1 MRVRVHG
8 RERKRK
14 EKKKKKKSRRKEGR
28 KEGRRREGR
37 NRLVRRGLRVM
48 ARVSE
53 HRSSVQGNSDRI
65 SSQEAVMSMDGCGK
79 AGLGCKP
86 SGFVCVCVCV
96 FPSEALVGKPRKH
109 TGSSLERIR
118 ETSRQRERQSRRLIF
133 RRQGRALERVA
144 MSFSR
149 RPSWPGDGTR
159 VSCIAGRLL
168 TV

>member
-1 MRVRVHG
+1 MDVREK
-8 RERKRK
+8 ER
-14 EKKKKKKSRRKEGR
+14 KKKKNPEGRKEGR

-96 FPSEALVGKPRKH
+96 FP
-109 TGSSLERIR
+109 
-118 ETSRQRERQSRRLIF
+118 QRHL
-133 RRQGRALERVA
+133 
-144 MSFSR
+144 
-149 RPSWPGDGTR
+149 
-159 VSCIAGRLL
+159 
-168 TV
+168 

>member
-1 MRVRVHG
+1 MRVRVRVHG

-14 EKKKKKKSRRKEGR
+14 EKKKKKSRRKEGR

-86 SGFVCVCVCV
+86 SGFLCFLCFFFF
-96 FPSEALVGKPRKH
+96 FPSEALVGKPRKTH
-109 TGSSLERIR
+109 RFIPGAD
-118 ETSRQRERQSRRLIF
+118 SRNQSAE
-133 RRQGRALERVA
+133 GEAV
-144 MSFSR
+144 
-149 RPSWPGDGTR
+149 
-159 VSCIAGRLL
+159 
-168 TV
+168 

>member
-1 MRVRVHG
+1 MRVRVRVRVRVHG

-14 EKKKKKKSRRKEGR
+14 EKKKKKSRRKEGR

-86 SGFVCVCVCV
+86 SGFLCFLCVLFFFF
-96 FPSEALVGKPRKH
+96 FPSEALVGKPRKTH
-109 TGSSLERIR
+109 RFIPGAD
-118 ETSRQRERQSRRLIF
+118 SRNQSAE
-133 RRQGRALERVA
+133 GEAV
-144 MSFSR
+144 
-149 RPSWPGDGTR
+149 
-159 VSCIAGRLL
+159 
-168 TV
+168 

>member
-1 MRVRVHG
+1 MRVRVRVHG

-14 EKKKKKKSRRKEGR
+14 EKKKKKSRRKEGR

-86 SGFVCVCVCV
+86 SGFLCFLCVFFFF
-96 FPSEALVGKPRKH
+96 FPSEALVGKPRKTH
-109 TGSSLERIR
+109 RFIPGAD
-118 ETSRQRERQSRRLIF
+118 SRNQSAE
-133 RRQGRALERVA
+133 GEAV
-144 MSFSR
+144 
-149 RPSWPGDGTR
+149 
-159 VSCIAGRLL
+159 
-168 TV
+168 

>member
-1 MRVRVHG
+1 MRVRVRVHG

-14 EKKKKKKSRRKEGR
+14 EKKKKSRRKEGR

-65 SSQEAVMSMDGCGK
+65 SSQEAMMSMDGCGK

-86 SGFVCVCVCV
+86 SGFLCFLCVCV
-96 FPSEALVGKPRKH
+96 FFFFFP
-109 TGSSLERIR
+109 
-118 ETSRQRERQSRRLIF
+118 QRHL
-133 RRQGRALERVA
+133 
-144 MSFSR
+144 
-149 RPSWPGDGTR
+149 
-159 VSCIAGRLL
+159 
-168 TV
+168 

>member
-1 MRVRVHG
+1 MCVCVCMDVREK
-8 RERKRK
+8 ER
-14 EKKKKKKSRRKEGR
+14 KKKKKSRRKEGR

-86 SGFVCVCVCV
+86 SGFLCFLCVC
-96 FPSEALVGKPRKH
+96 FFFFF
-109 TGSSLERIR
+109 SLRGTCR
-118 ETSRQRERQSRRLIF
+118 ETKETHRFIPGADSRNQSAE
-133 RRQGRALERVA
+133 GEAV
-144 MSFSR
+144 
-149 RPSWPGDGTR
+149 
-159 VSCIAGRLL
+159 
-168 TV
+168 

>member
-1 MRVRVHG
+1 MDVREK
-8 RERKRK
+8 ER
-14 EKKKKKKSRRKEGR
+14 KKKKKSRRKEGR

-86 SGFVCVCVCV
+86 SGFLCFLC
-96 FPSEALVGKPRKH
+96 FFFF
-109 TGSSLERIR
+109 SLRGTCR
-118 ETSRQRERQSRRLIF
+118 ETKENTQVHPWSGFEKPV
-133 RRQGRALERVA
+133 GR
-144 MSFSR
+144 
-149 RPSWPGDGTR
+149 
-159 VSCIAGRLL
+159 GRGSLGG
-168 TV
+168 

>member
-1 MRVRVHG
+1 MRVRVRVHG

-14 EKKKKKKSRRKEGR
+14 EKKKKNPEGR

-86 SGFVCVCVCV
+86 SGFLCFLCVLFFFFF
-96 FPSEALVGKPRKH
+96 FP
-109 TGSSLERIR
+109 
-118 ETSRQRERQSRRLIF
+118 QRHL
-133 RRQGRALERVA
+133 
-144 MSFSR
+144 
-149 RPSWPGDGTR
+149 
-159 VSCIAGRLL
+159 
-168 TV
+168 

>member
-1 MRVRVHG
+1 MRVRVRVHG

-14 EKKKKKKSRRKEGR
+14 EKKKKNPEGRKEGR

-86 SGFVCVCVCV
+86 SGFLCFLCVFFFF
-96 FPSEALVGKPRKH
+96 FPSEALVGKPRKTH
-109 TGSSLERIR
+109 RFIPGAD
-118 ETSRQRERQSRRLIF
+118 SRNQSAE
-133 RRQGRALERVA
+133 GEAV
-144 MSFSR
+144 
-149 RPSWPGDGTR
+149 
-159 VSCIAGRLL
+159 
-168 TV
+168 

>member
-1 MRVRVHG
+1 VRVRVRVHG

-14 EKKKKKKSRRKEGR
+14 EKKKKNPEGR
-28 KEGRRREGR
+28 KEGRREGGGRDEIGGR

-86 SGFVCVCVCV
+86 SGFLCFLCVLFFFF
-96 FPSEALVGKPRKH
+96 FPSEALVGKPRKTH
-109 TGSSLERIR
+109 RFIPGAD
-118 ETSRQRERQSRRLIF
+118 SRNQSAE
-133 RRQGRALERVA
+133 GEAV
-144 MSFSR
+144 
-149 RPSWPGDGTR
+149 
-159 VSCIAGRLL
+159 
-168 TV
+168 

>member
-1 MRVRVHG
+1 MG
-8 RERKRK
+8 GKK
-14 EKKKKKKSRRKEGR
+14 KKKKKKKKKSRRKEGR

-86 SGFVCVCVCV
+86 SGFLCFLCFFFF
-96 FPSEALVGKPRKH
+96 FPSEALVGKPRKTH
-109 TGSSLERIR
+109 RFIPGAD
-118 ETSRQRERQSRRLIF
+118 SRNQSAE
-133 RRQGRALERVA
+133 GEAV
-144 MSFSR
+144 
-149 RPSWPGDGTR
+149 
-159 VSCIAGRLL
+159 
-168 TV
+168 

>member
-1 MRVRVHG
+1 MDVREK
-8 RERKRK
+8 ER
-14 EKKKKKKSRRKEGR
+14 KKKKKSRRKEGR

-86 SGFVCVCVCV
+86 SGFLCFLCVLFFFFF
-96 FPSEALVGKPRKH
+96 FPSEALVGKPRKTH
-109 TGSSLERIR
+109 RFIPGAD
-118 ETSRQRERQSRRLIF
+118 SRNQSAE
-133 RRQGRALERVA
+133 GEAV
-144 MSFSR
+144 
-149 RPSWPGDGTR
+149 
-159 VSCIAGRLL
+159 
-168 TV
+168 

>member
-1 MRVRVHG
+1 MRVRVRVHG

-86 SGFVCVCVCV
+86 SGFLCFLCVFFFF
-96 FPSEALVGKPRKH
+96 FPSEALVGKPRKTH
-109 TGSSLERIR
+109 RFIPGAD
-118 ETSRQRERQSRRLIF
+118 SRNQSAE
-133 RRQGRALERVA
+133 GEAV
-144 MSFSR
+144 
-149 RPSWPGDGTR
+149 
-159 VSCIAGRLL
+159 
-168 TV
+168 

>member
-1 MRVRVHG
+1 MRVRVRVHG

-14 EKKKKKKSRRKEGR
+14 EKKKKNPEGR

-86 SGFVCVCVCV
+86 SGFLCFLCVCVCFFF
-96 FPSEALVGKPRKH
+96 FPLRG
-109 TGSSLERIR
+109 TCR
-118 ETSRQRERQSRRLIF
+118 ETKETHRFIPGADSRNQAAE
-133 RRQGRALERVA
+133 GEAV
-144 MSFSR
+144 
-149 RPSWPGDGTR
+149 
-159 VSCIAGRLL
+159 
-168 TV
+168 

>member
-1 MRVRVHG
+1 MRVRVRVRVHG

-14 EKKKKKKSRRKEGR
+14 EKKKKKSRRKEGR

-86 SGFVCVCVCV
+86 SGFLCFLCVLFFFF
-96 FPSEALVGKPRKH
+96 FPSEALVGKPRKTH
-109 TGSSLERIR
+109 RFIPGAD
-118 ETSRQRERQSRRLIF
+118 SRNQSAE
-133 RRQGRALERVA
+133 GEAV
-144 MSFSR
+144 
-149 RPSWPGDGTR
+149 
-159 VSCIAGRLL
+159 
-168 TV
+168 

>member
-1 MRVRVHG
+1 MRVRVRVHG

-14 EKKKKKKSRRKEGR
+14 EKKKKSRRKEGR

-86 SGFVCVCVCV
+86 SGFLCFLCVLFFFL
-96 FPSEALVGKPRKH
+96 FPSEALVGKPRKTH
-109 TGSSLERIR
+109 RFIPGAD
-118 ETSRQRERQSRRLIF
+118 SRNQSAE
-133 RRQGRALERVA
+133 GEAV
-144 MSFSR
+144 
-149 RPSWPGDGTR
+149 
-159 VSCIAGRLL
+159 
-168 TV
+168 

>member
-1 MRVRVHG
+1 MRVRVRVHG

-14 EKKKKKKSRRKEGR
+14 EKKKKKSRRKEGR

-86 SGFVCVCVCV
+86 SGFLCFLCVCFFFF
-96 FPSEALVGKPRKH
+96 FPSEALVGKPRKTH
-109 TGSSLERIR
+109 RFIPGAD
-118 ETSRQRERQSRRLIF
+118 SRNQSAE
-133 RRQGRALERVA
+133 GEAV
-144 MSFSR
+144 
-149 RPSWPGDGTR
+149 
-159 VSCIAGRLL
+159 
-168 TV
+168 

>member
-1 MRVRVHG
+1 MRVRVRVHG

-14 EKKKKKKSRRKEGR
+14 EKKKKSRRREGR

-86 SGFVCVCVCV
+86 SGFLCFLCVCV
-96 FPSEALVGKPRKH
+96 FFFFFPLRG
-109 TGSSLERIR
+109 TCR
-118 ETSRQRERQSRRLIF
+118 ETKENTQVHPWSGCEKPV
-133 RRQGRALERVA
+133 GR
-144 MSFSR
+144 
-149 RPSWPGDGTR
+149 
-159 VSCIAGRLL
+159 GRGSLGG
-168 TV
+168 

>member
-1 MRVRVHG
+1 MRVRVRVHG

-14 EKKKKKKSRRKEGR
+14 EKKKKSRRKEGR
-28 KEGRRREGR
+28 KEGGGREGR

-86 SGFVCVCVCV
+86 SGFLCFLCVLFFFF
-96 FPSEALVGKPRKH
+96 FPSEALVGKPRKTH
-109 TGSSLERIR
+109 RFIPGAD
-118 ETSRQRERQSRRLIF
+118 SRNQSAE
-133 RRQGRALERVA
+133 GEAV
-144 MSFSR
+144 
-149 RPSWPGDGTR
+149 
-159 VSCIAGRLL
+159 
-168 TV
+168 

>member
-1 MRVRVHG
+1 MRVRVRVHG

-14 EKKKKKKSRRKEGR
+14 EKKKKKSRRKEGR

-86 SGFVCVCVCV
+86 SGFLCFLCFFF
-96 FPSEALVGKPRKH
+96 FPSEALVGKPRKTH
-109 TGSSLERIR
+109 RFIPGAD
-118 ETSRQRERQSRRLIF
+118 SRNQSAE
-133 RRQGRALERVA
+133 GEAV
-144 MSFSR
+144 
-149 RPSWPGDGTR
+149 
-159 VSCIAGRLL
+159 
-168 TV
+168 